1 VEGHH
6 QQQGRLLD
14 DAHADLWQDL
24 QLARFAPSWV
34 LVETTG
40 RRTGKVRR
48 TPLAAGPREPHG
60 MTVIA
65 VHGRRSGWV
74 LNAEATPQ
82 GRLRHR
88 GRWRT
93 ARAEILPYD
102 EDVARRFNVYARS
115 GPRLVGRDP
124 VLVRFSY
131 QD

>member
-1 VEGHH
+1 
-6 QQQGRLLD
+6 
-14 DAHADLWQDL
+14 
-24 QLARFAPSWV
+24 
-34 LVETTG
+34 
-40 RRTGKVRR
+40 
-48 TPLAAGPREPHG
+48 

-65 VHGRRSGWV
+65 VHGRRSGGV